1 MNKIGR
7 PLDQAPGGRKCQKL
21 DDMAWSL
28 NPVAALLPSRRAQSH
43 ADELYGAIVA
53 QTRLPVFYQGFGVPD
68 TLEGRFVVLSLHL
81 FAVLHRLNNRGLE
94 AEAMAQALADRFT
107 EDMETVLREL
117 GVSDLAVPKK
127 VRRLA
132 ASGAALLQ
140 GYEEA
145 LGGGRKALAG
155 AIAAALPGDAIAAR
169 AASERLAPY
178 LEKVVQHLEGEP
190 IRDLCAGTLRFPEI

>member
-1 MNKIGR
+1 
-7 PLDQAPGGRKCQKL
+7 
-21 DDMAWSL
+21 MAWSL
-28 NPVAALLPSRRAQSH
+28 NPVAALLPWRRAQSH

-53 QTRLPVFYQGFGVPD
+53 RARLPVFYQGFGVPD

-81 FAVLHRLNNRGLE
+81 FAVLHRLKNRGLQ
-94 AEAMAQALADRFT
+94 ADALAQALADRFT

-117 GVSDLAVPKK
+117 GVGDLAIPKR

-145 LGGGRKALAG
+145 LRSGRTALAG
-155 AIAAALPGDAIAAR
+155 AIASALPGDATAAR

-178 LEKVVQHLEGEP
+178 LEEIVQHLEGEP
-190 IRDLCAGTLRFPEI
+190 IPDLCAGSLRFPEF